1 MSPSFPKQGQ
11 VHLFATYQSQAVL
24 SLFNSNASIKHPNHL
39 LLLLAFVQNITA
51 CHCSVRKDQI
61 WLHGSIIQ
69 YSCCL
74 IHVKKFTSEQ
84 PSIQT
89 RNRLQRDIIC
99 IKFSHPP
106 VYLSET
112 PSTAAFSGLAL
123 DKALEWQLPF
133 WCRILSN
140 QNYFDEQAVGVPAP
154 WAWEHVP
161 CKRQRLIIIFINF
174 AFIGF
179 LDNDGVG
186 ASNED
191 DIAKLEKLVDLKL
204 NTWPIKAPRPSL
216 FCNRDKSG
224 SFPVISSVELR
235 IKTSTARITSIT
247 QRTGNS
253 KCSGGLPYC
262 AQCWG

>member
-1 MSPSFPKQGQ
+1 MGGSYNGVSAYSMSPSFPRQGQ

-24 SLFNSNASIKHPNHL
+24 SLFNPGVTAPKCLPKHPNHL

-61 WLHGSIIQ
+61 FLHGSIIQ

-112 PSTAAFSGLAL
+112 PSAAAFSGLAL
-123 DKALEWQLPF
+123 DKALE
-133 WCRILSN
+133 
-140 QNYFDEQAVGVPAP
+140 
-154 WAWEHVP
+154 
-161 CKRQRLIIIFINF
+161 
-174 AFIGF
+174 
-179 LDNDGVG
+179 
-186 ASNED
+186 
-191 DIAKLEKLVDLKL
+191 
-204 NTWPIKAPRPSL
+204 
-216 FCNRDKSG
+216 
-224 SFPVISSVELR
+224 
-235 IKTSTARITSIT
+235 
-247 QRTGNS
+247 
-253 KCSGGLPYC
+253 
-262 AQCWG
+262 